1 MEDSVKAVHDQ
12 CTSIVHRFK
21 RQRETTSLICL
32 YEYGDLDFDY
42 PFLLFAMVDNDENEA
57 IVYKLLG
64 QLTSEQNDLPS
75 TCRKSFRIEFETL
88 VK

>member
-12 CTSIVHRFK
+12 CALIVHKFK
-21 RQRETTSLICL
+21 KQRQTTSLICL

-42 PFLLFAMVDNDENEA
+42 PFLLFAMEDKPENEA
-57 IVYKLLG
+57 IIFNLLG

-75 TCRKSFRIEFETL
+75 SCRKAFRIEFETL